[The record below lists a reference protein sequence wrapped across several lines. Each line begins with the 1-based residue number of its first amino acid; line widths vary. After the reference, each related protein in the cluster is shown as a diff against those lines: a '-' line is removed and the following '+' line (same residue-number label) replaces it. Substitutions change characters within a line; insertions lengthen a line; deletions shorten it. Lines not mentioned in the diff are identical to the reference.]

1 MFKNQLPNERLIAE
15 VMNVLDET
23 EEIIIGRETTQNG
36 ERAITVPKSSI
47 EEKLPEKEEEPKI
60 SSELERVLTQINS
73 KLDSLTERL
82 KGLEVEISHVKEDD
96 QEPELIESEEVEEI
110 IEDVRDELDILAQLP
125 LPSEE
130 PVKEEATTFD
140 EPLTKPID
148 LQPPVTDQ
156 ITDTSEEYN
165 EEAALTEI
173 IDTITPEPLPTPPP
187 PPPKEEEEDQLTK
200 DQHVLESLLELDPPE
215 PVTTVEDAPAEDE
228 EETIEETL
236 PTGST
241 NFRGLDEIPNDELVD
256 IPNEEPLLAIED
268 EDEDDPE

>member
-1 MFKNQLPNERLIAE
+1 
-15 VMNVLDET
+15 
-23 EEIIIGRETTQNG
+23 
-36 ERAITVPKSSI
+36 
-47 EEKLPEKEEEPKI
+47 
-60 SSELERVLTQINS
+60 
-73 KLDSLTERL
+73 
-82 KGLEVEISHVKEDD
+82 
-96 QEPELIESEEVEEI
+96 
-110 IEDVRDELDILAQLP
+110 
-125 LPSEE
+125 
-130 PVKEEATTFD
+130 
-140 EPLTKPID
+140 
-148 LQPPVTDQ
+148 Q
-156 ITDTSEEYN
+156 ITDTSEDYN

-173 IDTITPEPLPTPPP
+173 IDTITHEPLPPPPP

-268 EDEDDPE
+268 EDEDNPEDEGLIGTELSSAMISELKDMSEEAEKQSEPSIAPKLQTESTEKKSVCPICGEAMKYIRQYKKYYCVKCGRYLI